1 MASLTEIYSL
11 LDTHF
16 GDLHWWPAQSPFE
29 VVVGAILTQNTAWR
43 NVEAAMNNLRK
54 ASLLHPE
61 ALRPLPESSLA
72 PLLRPAGY
80 YNVKARRLK
89 AFIDFLFA
97 RHGGDLE
104 EMFAGDVLTVR
115 QSLLGVNGIGE
126 ETADSIL
133 LYAGGKPV
141 FVIDAYTR
149 RILQRHGMCGP
160 AETYGA
166 LQALFMSALPSDA
179 ALFNQY
185 HALLVNTGKVFCAKT
200 PRCGACP
207 LGTISR
213 QETECSPPGG
223 RD

>member
-1 MASLTEIYSL
+1 MVSLIEIYSL
-11 LDTHF
+11 LDAHF

-43 NVEAAMNNLRK
+43 NVEAALNNLRK

-61 ALRPLPESSLA
+61 ALRTLPESSLA

-104 EMFAGDVLTVR
+104 EMFTGDVWAVR
-115 QSLLGVNGIGE
+115 QSLLTVDGIGE

-149 RILQRHGMCGP
+149 RILQRHGLCGP

-166 LQALFMSALPSDA
+166 LQALFMSALPSDP

-185 HALLVNTGKVFCAKT
+185 HALLVNTGKVFCAKK
-200 PRCGACP
+200 PLCGACP
-207 LGTISR
+207 LEALSLRDG
-213 QETECSPPGG
+213 ECSPRAG
-223 RD
+223 RV